1 MSRRN
6 RRIPMDLYI
15 NKLINGVPFMVR
27 TANLSKGGLFV
38 HRLIEP
44 TPPQDAHIA
53 LEFSLPGTK
62 EVLWAEAEVSHRGE
76 DGAMGLEF
84 RDLTPRVSRLIN
96 EFVDNSS
103 GLNPI
108 PIGI

>member
-6 RRIPMDLYI
+6 RRILLDLYI
-15 NKLINGVPFMVR
+15 NKLVNGVPFMVR

-44 TPPQDAHIA
+44 TPPKDAHIA
-53 LEFSLPGTK
+53 IEFALPGTK
-62 EVLWAEAEVSHRGE
+62 EVLWAEADISHRGE
-76 DGAMGLEF
+76 DGGMGLEF
-84 RDLTPRVSRLIN
+84 RDLTPRVARLIN
-96 EFVDNSS
+96 EFVDDSS
-103 GLNPI
+103 GLHPI